1 LQLARI
7 WETATIMADEVL
19 FLFNHDAP
27 HQVAHIA
34 VSRALYESRTGLTVT
49 CATATPAIRDRVA
62 AILGAEAGRGVTWLD
77 IGLPGWLETAL
88 ALPNKVAPVR
98 RLMRLRHHAG
108 RINAARVVV
117 SAERTCLSI
126 RDEAHRAGRRPLCLC
141 APWRGRPDGLVPSR
155 KGGFDR
161 ILVRGQ
167 DRARTGGARRG
178 SPEKIRVVGYP
189 KFDTIDLSRRE
200 RLFENDNPVFVYN
213 PHFDPLLSSWYDH
226 GPALLDWFLTREGQ
240 AFNIIFAPHIMLFKK
255 KLHVSLEYRTARLR
269 PDLAPRW
276 HEAANILI
284 DTGSTRLVDMTY
296 TLSADGYIGDV
307 SSQIYEFLVHPRP
320 CCSSM
325 SFPTIPARAK
335 GAIRRGTRAKW
346 LAMRPD

>member
-34 VSRALYESRTGLTVT
+34 GIARALYESRTGLTVT

-126 RDEAHRAGRRPLCLC
+126 RDDAAHRAGRGARFAYVPHG
-141 APWRGRPDGLVPSR
+141 AGDRMVSFHPD

-161 ILVRGQ
+161 ILVS
-167 DRARTGGARRG
+167 GA
-178 SPEKIRVVGYP
+178 K
-189 KFDTIDLSRRE
+189 
-200 RLFENDNPVFVYN
+200 
-213 PHFDPLLSSWYDH
+213 
-226 GPALLDWFLTREGQ
+226 
-240 AFNIIFAPHIMLFKK
+240 
-255 KLHVSLEYRTARLR
+255 TARELVAR
-269 PDLAPRW
+269 GVAAPKRSGW
-276 HEAANILI
+276 SAIPSSTPSIFHAMSACLKTTIPFSSTI
-284 DTGSTRLVDMTY
+284 RISIRCFRAGTIMVRRCSTGS
-296 TLSADGYIGDV
+296 
-307 SSQIYEFLVHPRP
+307 
-320 CCSSM
+320 
-325 SFPTIPARAK
+325 
-335 GAIRRGTRAKW
+335 
-346 LAMRPD
+346 

>member
-34 VSRALYESRTGLTVT
+34 GIARALYESRTGLTVT

-126 RDEAHRAGRRPLCLC
+126 RDDAAHRAGR
-141 APWRGRPDGLVPSR
+141 
-155 KGGFDR
+155 
-161 ILVRGQ
+161 
-167 DRARTGGARRG
+167 GARFAYVPHGAGDRMVSFHPERAG
-178 SPEKIRVVGYP
+178 STAFWSAGPRPRANWWRAAWQPPKRSGWSAIPSSTPSIFHAMSACLKTTIPFSSTIRISIRCFRAG
-189 KFDTIDLSRRE
+189 TIMVRRC
-200 RLFENDNPVFVYN
+200 
-213 PHFDPLLSSWYDH
+213 S
-226 GPALLDWFLTREGQ
+226 
-240 AFNIIFAPHIMLFKK
+240 
-255 KLHVSLEYRTARLR
+255 
-269 PDLAPRW
+269 
-276 HEAANILI
+276 
-284 DTGSTRLVDMTY
+284 TGS
-296 TLSADGYIGDV
+296 
-307 SSQIYEFLVHPRP
+307 
-320 CCSSM
+320 
-325 SFPTIPARAK
+325 
-335 GAIRRGTRAKW
+335 
-346 LAMRPD
+346 